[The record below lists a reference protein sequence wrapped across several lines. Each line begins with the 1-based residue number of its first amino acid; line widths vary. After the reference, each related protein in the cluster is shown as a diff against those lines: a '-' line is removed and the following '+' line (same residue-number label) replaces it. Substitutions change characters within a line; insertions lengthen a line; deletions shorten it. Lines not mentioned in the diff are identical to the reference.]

1 MHHKAQNAAN
11 KDSYALL
18 KIGHIFQKQFWVFK
32 KPFNLE
38 TISHK
43 NSKTCK
49 LPDPLFNVGCK
60 FAWSITATT
69 VWYSFFRLSTTLNIE
84 EGETLGIFEQV

>member
-1 MHHKAQNAAN
+1 MHHKGQNAAN
-11 KDSYALL
+11 KDAYALL

-43 NSKTCK
+43 NSK
-49 LPDPLFNVGCK
+49 
-60 FAWSITATT
+60 
-69 VWYSFFRLSTTLNIE
+69 
-84 EGETLGIFEQV
+84 